1 MPRVCATQTRL
12 FLADGGEDIKRECA
26 LSGEPVLGGIF
37 KGKQLPPPLS
47 TYEFW
52 QLCAARRDYIALQL
66 AAWEQTRDETG
77 TGRPVDALLCPPAA
91 YPSFRHDDRQDIFYT
106 GLCNLC
112 DWPTAVFP
120 VTKVDPALDTV
131 AKRTEF
137 LSEFD
142 RINYERYDQQV
153 YKDVPIAMQ
162 LIGRKGEDEAVI
174 RMMEI
179 AVEALEATAAA
190 AEQ

>member
-1 MPRVCATQTRL
+1 M
-12 FLADGGEDIKRECA
+12 
-26 LSGEPVLGGIF
+26 
-37 KGKQLPPPLS
+37 S

-52 QLCAARRDYIALQL
+52 QLCAARRDYIGLQL
-66 AAWEQTRDETG
+66 AAWEQTRNETG
-77 TGRPVDALLCPPAA
+77 TGRPVDALLCPPAV
-91 YPSFRHDDRQDIFYT
+91 YPSFRHDDQQDIFHT

-131 AKRTEF
+131 TSKRTEF
-137 LSEFD
+137 LYEFD
-142 RINYERYDQQV
+142 RINYERYDPEV
-153 YKDVPIAMQ
+153 YRDVPIAMQ

-179 AVEALEATAAA
+179 AVEALNSSTA